1 VTERRAARVGLIAAL
16 IVVAERARQ
25 TWLGLVPTVLAL
37 AGAIALGILGY
48 ARRSAALAVLPLT
61 AVAFVTAYVVFAVR
75 FPSTDGDTIK
85 ATYLL
90 MALPAAVIS
99 AGFTVD
105 ALLPRGRAWAVAT
118 GVVLVVLVALQLP
131 FLVL

>member
-1 VTERRAARVGLIAAL
+1 
-16 IVVAERARQ
+16 
-25 TWLGLVPTVLAL
+25 
-37 AGAIALGILGY
+37 
-48 ARRSAALAVLPLT
+48 
-61 AVAFVTAYVVFAVR
+61 VTAYVVFAVR